1 MSDLVEEA
9 IEALHRLPENM
20 QEAAAQAIL
29 DLAAEPEQED

>member
-20 QEAAAQAIL
+20 QQAAAQAIL
-29 DLAAEPEQED
+29 DLAAEREQDE